1 MKKLLIII
9 LLMLGGISASA
20 QVTCNV
26 RIGAGPVSVIG
37 GGWSYRH
44 SYCAGGPAGQI
55 QVNIPF
61 SKTSTWTFSPSII
74 VAGGFVH
81 DTSLHIYVPLEF
93 GKKRAL
99 GYKKI
104 FFPKFGIV
112 FGGQLNKSVGPQF
125 LFGPSVSLD
134 FEINHFVMG
143 MNGYFSPVG
152 YVAGAGLFTFGYKF

>member
-26 RIGAGPVSVIG
+26 RMGAGPVSVIG
-37 GGWSYRH
+37 RGWLYHH

-74 VAGGFVH
+74 AAGGFAH
-81 DTSLHIYVPLEF
+81 DTSFHIYIPLEF
-93 GKKRAL
+93 GKKVSMGHRKLFIPKL
-99 GYKKI
+99 G
-104 FFPKFGIV
+104 V
-112 FGGQLNKSVGPQF
+112 AVGGSIGEISQPI
-125 LFGPSVSLD
+125 FGPSTSLD
-134 FEINHFVMG
+134 FEINHFVIG
-143 MNGYFSPVG
+143 MNGFVSPIGKVTSW
-152 YVAGAGLFTFGYKF
+152 AGLITFGYKF